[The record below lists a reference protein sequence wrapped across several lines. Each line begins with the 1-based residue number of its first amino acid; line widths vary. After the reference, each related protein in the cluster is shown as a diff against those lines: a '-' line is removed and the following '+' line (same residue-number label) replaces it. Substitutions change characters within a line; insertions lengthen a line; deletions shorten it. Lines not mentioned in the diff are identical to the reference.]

1 MARLAWASCAV
12 VLALSCGG
20 SDYTPFFG
28 GEGGAGGSAGNSS
41 SNSGGQP
48 GSGGSSAGGS
58 SMVGSGGGMNGAGG
72 STGTAGMTGSGGMMG
87 AGGKGGSGGSSAGG
101 AGSTGM
107 PDSGAAGAGGMAG
120 TPDAGM
126 SGCTSNDTCPD
137 TSYCK
142 KTSCASDVR
151 GTCTPKPKACMDDA
165 EETPVCGCDG
175 VTYFSSCLAELSGEN
190 VSLHGICGD
199 GVGLKCT
206 NANPACVNLPT
217 GFAATSSL
225 RLQAAPPVEAYR
237 PLAGAGSS
245 PTTAPRMRIASTAAT
260 AATSSAGAPARR

>member
-1 MARLAWASCAV
+1 
-12 VLALSCGG
+12 
-20 SDYTPFFG
+20 
-28 GEGGAGGSAGNSS
+28 
-41 SNSGGQP
+41 
-48 GSGGSSAGGS
+48 
-58 SMVGSGGGMNGAGG
+58 MVGSGGGMNGAGG
-72 STGTAGMTGSGGMMG
+72 SNGTAGMTGSGGTTG

-206 NANPACVNLPT
+206 NANPACVNLPNGFCGYLLASAAGCPT
-217 GFAATSSL
+217 GGGL
-225 RLQAAPPVEAYR
+225 PPVGRCWVLPDNCPTYANRFNSCGSGSVKCGGTCEAVKAER
-237 PLAGAGSS
+237 PVFR
-245 PTTAPRMRIASTAAT
+245 APVTCN
-260 AATSSAGAPARR
+260 